1 MSMNIHTEAL
11 STLERITR
19 KFGDMYLHLSG
30 EGKVSFQGLRDGSAS
45 GFIVTRFDG
54 TFGCMERLIE
64 DCTCALQDAILFM
77 GNLNIVPNLNLDGN
91 AKYVLTAEEWNKELF
106 DFAKKIEENPFKK
119 VFHHYI
125 YYTDENGKNETV
137 ISVVLQPL
145 CNAEVIG
152 EFHASNEAEFLGE
165 VTAVKSKDGFDTLI
179 FSRDKFAFLLET
191 TNDKHLYSNENSLK
205 YREHFPTKGD
215 YLLRDNGTGKLVI
228 LPKNDY
234 CGYFH

>member
-1 MSMNIHTEAL
+1 MPMNTPTETL

-30 EGKVSFQGLRDGSAS
+30 EGKVSFQGLRVNSAS

-77 GNLNIVPNLNLDGN
+77 GDLNIVPNLNFEGN
-91 AKYVLTAEEWNKELF
+91 TKYVLTPEEWNKELS
-106 DFAKKIEENPFKK
+106 DFTKKIEENPFKK
-119 VFHHYI
+119 DFHHYI
-125 YYTDENGKNETV
+125 YYKDENDKDETV
-137 ISVVLQPL
+137 ISIVLQPI
-145 CNAEVIG
+145 CNNEVIG
-152 EFHASNEAEFLGE
+152 EYQASNEAEFLGE
-165 VTAVKSKDGFDTLI
+165 VTAVKSKNGFDTLI
-179 FSRDKFAFLLET
+179 FSLDKFEFLLET
-191 TNDKHLYSNENSLK
+191 TNDKHLYSNENCIK
-205 YREHFPTKGD
+205 YREHIPTKGD
-215 YLLRDNGTGKLVI
+215 YLLRDNRTGKLVI